1 MSDSEIMSA
10 EPEVRCDSI
19 THGGSGTNGALA
31 IS

>member
-1 MSDSEIMSA
+1 MSE

-19 THGGSGTNGALA
+19 THVGSGTNGALA